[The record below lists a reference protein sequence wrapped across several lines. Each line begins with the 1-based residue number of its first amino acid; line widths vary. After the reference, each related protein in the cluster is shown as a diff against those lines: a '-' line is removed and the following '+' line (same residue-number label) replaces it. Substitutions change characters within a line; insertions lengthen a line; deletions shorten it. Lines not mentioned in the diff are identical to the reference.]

1 MSHALS
7 NLRLFFSFFA
17 TLKYDI
23 RIKERR
29 GIERDKKKRIGMCL
43 ERDKDNILLKMS
55 ILQFANNMLLPEMEN
70 VASRKKWRKYVS

>member
-7 NLRLFFSFFA
+7 NLRPFFFFFA

-29 GIERDKKKRIGMCL
+29 GIEREKKKDRHVLGD
-43 ERDKDNILLKMS
+43 R
-55 ILQFANNMLLPEMEN
+55 Q
-70 VASRKKWRKYVS
+70 R